1 MTQRN
6 NSADN
11 PLHQPKQR
19 CLTKRR
25 LAAKIPAQGLCWLSS
40 IGMLSSGSLVFA
52 QTESAVDNIVPTVE
66 TPQSAPVKIQIQT
79 STKPEA
85 AESQPN
91 FAARR
96 DKLRQRLSKPKA
108 SSPTVVIKKSRP
120 QREDS
125 QPTVVIRKSRPQ
137 TEDSQ
142 PAASIRKSS
151 PSVEVSL
158 PVATERKLRTRL
170 RATRNAQ
177 PQVEVSQPSAIVRD
191 AKLQQEV
198 PRQST
203 PPITS
208 VTSARKDYN
217 NTYIDPT
224 EYQAATTETY
234 VAPDSVVI
242 TERSTGKETVAS
254 DTQSPKK
261 QAPSWLRKSQS
272 DNLATVPPSRRTNS
286 VNNSIVRQSS
296 RVASASVTNH
306 IRRSTPRMA
315 SAGVTKS
322 AFRPNRFIPNDF
334 TPTTKVSAVPLAP
347 SGGTLPPPLTAENVA
362 PRPSTVAYDIPLA
375 STLPQIA
382 YGNVYA
388 GRVPYNG
395 TGLMFPLSIPA
406 PITSLFGWRTHP
418 ITGDRRFHA
427 GTDIGAAMGTPV
439 LAAQSGQVEIADW
452 VGGYGL
458 TVVLNHSNA
467 QQTLYGHMS
476 EIFVQPG
483 QSVEKGTV
491 IGRVGSTGNSTGPH
505 LHFEVRHLTPEG
517 WVATDPGA
525 QLEYALNQLVQSL
538 QTARTNQQSGS

>member
-6 NSADN
+6 NSAEN
-11 PLHQPKQR
+11 PSHQLEPR
-19 CLTKRR
+19 CFPKRR
-25 LAAKIPAQGLCWLSS
+25 LASMLPAQGLCWLSS
-40 IGMLSSGSLVFA
+40 ISMLSSGGLVFA

-66 TPQSAPVKIQIQT
+66 TPQSATVKIHIQT
-79 STKPEA
+79 TTNPESAGAKPD
-85 AESQPN
+85 
-91 FAARR
+91 FASRR

-108 SSPTVVIKKSRP
+108 SNPVVTIKKSRR

-137 TEDSQ
+137 SGDSQ
-142 PAASIRKSS
+142 SAVGVRKSK

-158 PVATERKLRTRL
+158 PAATARKLRTRL
-170 RATRNAQ
+170 RATRNAPQ
-177 PQVEVSQPSAIVRD
+177 PQVEASQPIPRD

-198 PRQST
+198 PWQST

-208 VTSARKDYN
+208 ANSTRKDYN
-217 NTYIDPT
+217 NAYIDPT
-224 EYQAATTETY
+224 EYKAATSETY
-234 VAPDSVVI
+234 EAPDSVVI
-242 TERSTGKETVAS
+242 TERSTGKAPVAS
-254 DTQSPKK
+254 NTQSPKT
-261 QAPSWLRKSQS
+261 QAPSWLRKSKGE
-272 DNLATVPPSRRTNS
+272 NLATVSPVRRAPRGNNSVVRPPS
-286 VNNSIVRQSS
+286 SI
-296 RVASASVTNH
+296 ASANITNH
-306 IRRSTPRMA
+306 IRRSPHRIA
-315 SAGVTKS
+315 STGATTKS

-375 STLPQIA
+375 STLPRIA
-382 YGNVYA
+382 YSNLYA

-418 ITGDRRFHA
+418 ITGDRRFHS

-439 LAAQSGQVEIADW
+439 LASESGQVEIADW

-458 TVVLNHSNA
+458 TVVLNHNNA

-483 QSVEKGTV
+483 QQVEQGTV

-517 WVATDPGA
+517 WVATDPA
-525 QLEYALNQLVQSL
+525 ANLEYALNQLVQSL
-538 QTARTNQQSGS
+538 QTARTNEQSGS